1 MKRKL
6 IYSAATLM
14 ALASPIF
21 AQTPGGGGGGSD
33 LKLPLPISRW
43 GSRPAFAAWAKE
55 SSPVQLAKLPHG
67 TLEHKRASGS
77 HSFSDSFLSS
87 RWRCTRL

>member
-21 AQTPGGGGGGSD
+21 AQTPGASGGGSD
-33 LKLPLPISRW
+33 SEASRCLYRH
-43 GSRPAFAAWAKE
+43 GHRRPAFAAWAKGKLARFGLR
-55 SSPVQLAKLPHG
+55 SLARNPGAAGGHPVRTHFRTGAH
-67 TLEHKRASGS
+67 
-77 HSFSDSFLSS
+77 
-87 RWRCTRL
+87 